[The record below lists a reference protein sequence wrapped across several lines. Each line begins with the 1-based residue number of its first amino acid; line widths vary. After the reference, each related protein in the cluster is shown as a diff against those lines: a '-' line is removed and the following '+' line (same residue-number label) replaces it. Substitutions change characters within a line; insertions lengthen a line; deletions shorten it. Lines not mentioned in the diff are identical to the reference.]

1 MPLLYPLCS
10 FSYENI
16 GKVIAG
22 KDKELSCWQFHLR
35 INHQTYRPVF
45 QYDNKVDLLFQVE
58 KDGFHGI

>member
-1 MPLLYPLCS
+1 M
-10 FSYENI
+10 

-45 QYDNKVDLLFQVE
+45 QYDSKVDLLFQVE

>member
-22 KDKELSCWQFHLR
+22 KDKELSFWQFHLH

-45 QYDNKVDLLFQVE
+45 QYDSKVDLLFQVE